1 MANGEYISDLQ
12 AVDYAFSGVIAG
24 AFEGLGDDGPEAFR
38 RFLKRPVKEKVY
50 FCKNDDVQT
59 VLRKI
64 ARHEGEP
71 TKAGPDLPVVV
82 YYRENGLVG
91 DQNQKPVVLEVTRF
105 DGSPVIYGQ
114 DNAMRLSTLPLT
126 LTYSLLFLGWDRPT
140 LDRMGLAWFGYIA
153 PIGRKHSRFLVP
165 YLIDGDQLDVPASIS
180 APREILTSSEEAGE
194 GRRLWGSR
202 TMVEINTQALYG
214 QSVQVQDYIT
224 LITNVRLVV

>member
-50 FCKNDDVQT
+50 YVKNDEIQE

-64 ARHEGEP
+64 ARRESEP
-71 TKAGPDLPVVV
+71 GKAGPDLPAVV
-82 YYRENGLVG
+82 YYREPGLTG
-91 DQNQKPVVLEVTRF
+91 DQNQKPVVLEATRF
-105 DGSPVIYGQ
+105 DGSPAIYGQ
-114 DNAMRLSTLPLT
+114 DKAMRMSTLPLT

-140 LDRMGLAWFGYIA
+140 VDRMGLAWLGYIA
-153 PIGRKHSRFLVP
+153 PVGRKHSRFLVP
-165 YLIDGDQLDVPASIS
+165 YLVDGEQIDVGATIN
-180 APREILTSSEEAGE
+180 APREILTSGE
-194 GRRLWGSR
+194 SLDDGQRLWGSR

-214 QSVQVQDYIT
+214 KSVQVQDYIT
-224 LITNVRLVV
+224 LITNVRLAM